1 MSITAPRI
9 HASATVH
16 PEAQLADSVVVGA
29 NVVVEADVAV
39 AGSSELL
46 TGTVLHSGTRV
57 GANCRLGPYAVVGG
71 TPMDTNFS
79 DEPSLAILEDNVV
92 LREFVTVHRATGE
105 GAATRVGA
113 GTLAMTYAHISHN
126 VQVGRD
132 CTLTTGVQ
140 LGGHCEVGDFAVLGS
155 MAVLHQFC
163 RVGAYAMYGAGSAAN
178 QDVLPYSMARGNPA
192 KHYRLNRVGLQRR
205 GISGEVYRQLEGAV
219 RACRQR
225 DWARLE
231 ALAETNEHVRAILEF
246 KTTSKRGLCSF
257 V

>member
-1 MSITAPRI
+1 MSVTASRI

-16 PEAQLADSVVVGA
+16 PDAQLAESVVVGA
-29 NVVVEADVAV
+29 NVVVEADVVV
-39 AGSSELL
+39 AENSELL
-46 TGTVLHSGTRV
+46 TGTVLHGGARV
-57 GANCRLGPYAVVGG
+57 GKNCRLGPYTVVGG
-71 TPMDTNFS
+71 TPMDANFS
-79 DEPSLAILEDNVV
+79 GEPSFAVLEDNIV

-105 GAATRVGA
+105 GAVTKVGA

-126 VQVGRD
+126 VQVGQS

-140 LGGHCEVGDFAVLGS
+140 LGGHCEVGDFAVIGS

-178 QDVLPYSMARGNPA
+178 QDILPYSLARGNPA

-205 GISGEVYRQLEGAV
+205 GISKEAYDGLEQAI
-219 RACRQR
+219 RACRKR
-225 DWARLE
+225 DWTRLE
-231 ALAETNEHVRAILEF
+231 ALAETNEHVRVMLEF
-246 KTTSKRGLCSF
+246 KASSKRGICSF